1 MATSSIT
8 AHIVMS
14 NSKGANAL
22 VYALARERNPE
33 FDRDDS
39 RATMMSAAAS
49 RRLLDRIFLGKPGRN
64 SKERSR

>member
-49 RRLLDRIFLGKPGRN
+49 RRKRRDRD
-64 SKERSR
+64 